1 MWIDVVRLLA
11 TCTAWVLQT
20 TLKWKRYAASSCHHS
35 GAHIRWSM
43 YQTYYQHTNISR
55 FSSVYFYHNVTAVCN
70 WNLSTWHDMSTAK
83 LWENICWQCGPFP
96 SCCVWMLGLVDLH
109 QKLLV
114 LYYRVI
120 NLKNAWVWRVVSND
134 VNTASGSKAKIFK
147 AMATNFR
154 KRQHLLLKQST
165 ALHYGNADTMINV
178 NHCIL
183 KKV

>member
-1 MWIDVVRLLA
+1 M
-11 TCTAWVLQT
+11 
-20 TLKWKRYAASSCHHS
+20 
-35 GAHIRWSM
+35 
-43 YQTYYQHTNISR
+43 
-55 FSSVYFYHNVTAVCN
+55 
-70 WNLSTWHDMSTAK
+70 
-83 LWENICWQCGPFP
+83 
-96 SCCVWMLGLVDLH
+96 
-109 QKLLV
+109 
-114 LYYRVI
+114 
-120 NLKNAWVWRVVSND
+120 VSND